1 MSRVLSTETAAS
13 SIRSMA
19 TIIQSDLTE
28 QLRRLDQE
36 GTTLSQSDVWDG
48 ALAVQFR
55 SSWPTTSRALQNVK
69 AELEQLR
76 ANVERINADIMAAG
90 GNA

>member
-1 MSRVLSTETAAS
+1 MSRVLSTEAAKS
-13 SIRSMA
+13 SVRTMS
-19 TIIQSDLTE
+19 TIINSDLTE

-36 GTTLSQSDVWDG
+36 GHTLSQPDVWDG
-48 ALAVQFR
+48 SLAIQFR
-55 SSWPTTSRALQNVK
+55 STWPTTAKALQNVK

-76 ANVERINADIMAAG
+76 VKVEKINADIMVAG

>member
-1 MSRVLSTETAAS
+1 MSRVLSTEAAKS
-13 SIRSMA
+13 SIATMS
-19 TIIQSDLTE
+19 TIINSDLTE

-36 GTTLSQSDVWDG
+36 GNTLSQPDVWDG
-48 ALAVQFR
+48 SLAIQFR
-55 SSWPTTSRALQNVK
+55 SSWPTTSRALRNIK

-76 ANVERINADIMAAG
+76 VRVEKINADIMVAG

>member
-1 MSRVLSTETAAS
+1 MSRVLSTESARTSIQTMS
-13 SIRSMA
+13 SI
-19 TIIQSDLTE
+19 INSDLTE

-36 GTTLSQSDVWDG
+36 GNTLSQPDVWDG
-48 ALAVQFR
+48 TLAIQFR
-55 SSWPTTSRALQNVK
+55 SSWPTTSRALQSVK

-76 ANVERINADIMAAG
+76 IRVEKINADIMVAG